1 MVIPR
6 LIRQQSTKLNM
17 INGLEQLQNKAV
29 ADYVPPIY
37 NVIIVIVVIII
48 NLFHNKQPIHQLT
61 SLYKI
66 GDLLFYP
73 LHQELVLLVI
83 HFV

>member
-6 LIRQQSTKLNM
+6 LIRQQSTKPF
-17 INGLEQLQNKAV
+17 IIYGLEQLQNKAV

-48 NLFHNKQPIHQLT
+48 SLFHNKQPIHQLT
-61 SLYKI
+61 SLYII
-66 GDLLFYP
+66 GDLLLYP
-73 LHQELVLLVI
+73 PHQELVLLVI
-83 HFV
+83 HLV

>member
-29 ADYVPPIY
+29 ADYVPPLFT
-37 NVIIVIVVIII
+37 IIVIVVIVIV
-48 NLFHNKQPIHQLT
+48 LYEWTVHQLT
-61 SLYKI
+61 SLYLI
-66 GDLLFYP
+66 GDLLLYP
-73 LHQELVLLVI
+73 FHQELVLLVI